1 MVLLRLLFRRTTR
14 PFALACAV
22 AILALFGVGLLLAGG
37 FAVEDGASATITD
50 TDLRLSLND
59 AEGIPDVGNGTQT
72 CIASGTPRDTVSVLG
87 DVTVRVEGEAGATRT
102 LALSLAGTNV
112 THSAAIR
119 ETGTESVDVFWLD
132 RDPETFAVG
141 ETVTLRLQVR
151 EGDRV
156 LANATRTLPV
166 HNGSQTFD
174 CDEG

>member
-22 AILALFGVGLLLAGG
+22 ALLALLGVGLLLAGG
-37 FAVEDGASATITD
+37 FTGGDGASATITD

-59 AEGIPDVGNGTQT
+59 AEGIPDVGNGTMT
-72 CIASGTPRDTVSVLG
+72 CIASGTPRDSVSVLG
-87 DVTVRVEGEAGATRT
+87 DVTVRVEGDPGTART
-102 LALSLAGTNV
+102 LALSLAGTNA
-112 THSAAIR
+112 THSTAIR
-119 ETGTESVDVFWLD
+119 ETGTESVDVFWVE

-141 ETVTLRLQVR
+141 ETVTLRLRVR
-151 EGDRV
+151 EGERV

-174 CDEG
+174 CEE